1 LRPPSG
7 QWANTSLARLRE
19 RVAPLSRYYQLLEYW
34 YLAGHF
40 PCGWIGEVPDDMKGA
55 FQMGK
60 LVVL

>member
-1 LRPPSG
+1 
-7 QWANTSLARLRE
+7 
-19 RVAPLSRYYQLLEYW
+19 VAPLSRYYQLLEYW